1 MSEKNEDKINEKVN
15 ISLNSKQ
22 LNIFKVVVCILLAL
36 YIGYSL
42 INLIRNPTN
51 TFMIEYGKVSLEESA
66 IGYVIKEEYILED
79 EEATDELKVIIP
91 EGTRVSKGE
100 TVFAY
105 VGETNQEISKKLEE
119 INKQIEE
126 ALENKKDILPNDIN
140 ALDELI
146 QDDLIEIRNIT
157 DIQKMQE
164 YKTNINSNIEKKA
177 KIIGDNSKAGSTL
190 NNLFKQRETYQK
202 QLNNATKY
210 VKASNSGVVSYR
222 IDDLENV
229 LTPDS
234 INDLTTEFLK
244 SLNLKEGQIIE
255 TSKNKAKIINNFKCY
270 LATNVS
276 SDKAMEAKI
285 GNKLSVRFNNNVEID
300 AQIVNII
307 EENESRLIVLEVTD
321 KLDYILNYRKISFD
335 VIWWSDEGLK
345 IPLESLANERN
356 YEIKSDDEDE
366 TKTITV
372 GEITKVKTGYQ
383 EKITVKVL
391 RENEDFVIIDNLTN
405 EEKLAIEDLD
415 SDIQNE
421 GSISLYD
428 EVLKKAE

>member
-157 DIQKMQE
+157 GIQKMQE

-300 AQIVNII
+300 ANV
-307 EENESRLIVLEVTD
+307 SV
-321 KLDYILNYRKISFD
+321 KKI
-335 VIWWSDEGLK
+335 
-345 IPLESLANERN
+345 
-356 YEIKSDDEDE
+356 
-366 TKTITV
+366 
-372 GEITKVKTGYQ
+372 
-383 EKITVKVL
+383 
-391 RENEDFVIIDNLTN
+391 
-405 EEKLAIEDLD
+405 
-415 SDIQNE
+415 
-421 GSISLYD
+421 
-428 EVLKKAE
+428 